1 MTRSAPRPSGADIRE
16 ELVSLLIG
24 AIDPTMSRPK
34 AEQYLQDAKAWHH
47 PMRAFELHR
56 YLEGYPEAFVAPTHD
71 GPASLPRL
79 LTVLANDGYADSVTL
94 LGCAKCGRTD
104 AWLRRRS
111 LEGRCCGWCVMRTE
125 RRPCARCGS
134 PGLLTARRAE
144 GSVCR
149 RCYNKDPEFL
159 QVCAV
164 CVRNRPP
171 NVRRADGTVL
181 CQGCSL
187 PPPRP
192 CSQCAQ
198 LRQAHALT
206 ADGPICRSCY
216 RTPVRKCGVCGEVD
230 QITAR
235 ATDTHPD
242 TCRRCYRNIGE
253 CVVCGRTRAGGK
265 YRGGPFHCVTCW
277 PLRPRYCHYCDKD
290 GIACA
295 TWPLGTVCR
304 DCYQR
309 RVRKPAAC
317 ATCLRTAV
325 MVGHDAAG
333 QDICAA
339 CSGAD
344 LDFTCKSCGTEGLNY
359 TAGKCMRC
367 ASTELVINLLSDDSG
382 RVVPQ
387 LQPLADA
394 LATANTGSILTWLR
408 AGKSARLLAS
418 LVAEQRPI
426 THESL
431 DELSQDGANHYIRQ
445 LLVTAGILPA
455 RAEYF
460 AQLQL
465 WANRKIA
472 DLPPAHAR
480 IIRPYA
486 EWRVIRDARSRV
498 TRRRY
503 TVGSGASDRQKIA
516 TAVTFLAWIDE
527 QQLTLDSITQLQLD
541 QWLDANPNR
550 QRYLAAFAR
559 WLNKHGLSAG
569 ELTVPVRP
577 RGTPSRLLRE
587 DELQQELRRCLNDDA
602 LPLDVRVIGA
612 LVRLYAP
619 AIVRIVELTTD
630 RYHTDEN
637 GAYLTIDRHP
647 VLLPPSLARL
657 IEQLIARGPV
667 KSMLRNVSD
676 GLPTYL
682 FPGRPPSRPIHP
694 RSIQDRMA
702 SYGLPVIHARN
713 TAMITSAATM
723 PPRVVA
729 DLFGVSPS
737 TAYRWAQY
745 AQSSWIAYLE
755 ATQRISESSPTK

>member
-1 MTRSAPRPSGADIRE
+1 MTRSSPRPSGADIRE

-24 AIDPTMSRPK
+24 AIDSAMSRPQ
-34 AEQYLQDAKAWHH
+34 AEQYLQDAKAWH
-47 PMRAFELHR
+47 PMRAFELRR
-56 YLEGYPEAFVAPTHD
+56 YLQGNPEAFAAPTHD

-79 LTVLANDGYADSVTL
+79 LTLLANDGYADSVTL
-94 LGCAKCGRTD
+94 LGCARCGRTD

-111 LEGRCCGWCVMRTE
+111 PEGRCCGWCVVQTE
-125 RRPCARCGS
+125 RRPCARCGT

-159 QVCAV
+159 QVCAG
-164 CVRNRPP
+164 CGRNRPP

-192 CSQCAQ
+192 CSQCGQ
-198 LRQAHALT
+198 LHQVHALT
-206 ADGPICRSCY
+206 ADGPLCRACY
-216 RTPVRKCGVCGEVD
+216 RTPARKCGVCGEVA

-242 TCRRCYRNIGE
+242 TCNRCYRNIGD

-265 YRGGPFHCVTCW
+265 YRGGPFHCVPCW
-277 PLRPRYCHYCDKD
+277 PTQPRHCHYCKKD

-309 RVRKPAAC
+309 RVRYPAAC
-317 ATCLRTAV
+317 ATCMRTAV

-344 LDFTCKSCGTEGLNY
+344 LDFTCKSCGAEGLNY
-359 TAGKCMRC
+359 SAGKCMRC
-367 ASTELVINLLSDDSG
+367 ASTERVTNLLSDEAG
-382 RVVPQ
+382 QIAPQ

-394 LATANTGSILTWLR
+394 LATAHTGSIMTWLR
-408 AGKSARLLAS
+408 VGKSARLLAT
-418 LVAEQRPI
+418 LAAEQRPI

-431 DELSQDGANHYIRQ
+431 DELSQDGATHHFRQ
-445 LLVTAGILPA
+445 LLVTTGILPT
-455 RAEYF
+455 REEYF

-465 WANRKIA
+465 WANRTIA
-472 DLPPAHAR
+472 HLPANRAR

-486 EWRVIRDARSRV
+486 EWRVIRDARRRV
-498 TRRRY
+498 ARRPY
-503 TVGSGASDRQKIA
+503 TAGSFASDRQKIA
-516 TAVTFLAWIDE
+516 TAVVFLTWVDE

-550 QRYLAAFAR
+550 QKYLTAFAR
-559 WLNKHGLSAG
+559 WLNKQGLAAG
-569 ELTVPVRP
+569 ELTVPARR
-577 RGTPSRLLRE
+577 RGTPSRLLPE
-587 DELQQELRRCLNDDA
+587 DELQQQLRRCLNDA
-602 LPLDVRVIGA
+602 TLPLDVRVVGA

-630 RYHTDEN
+630 RYHTDET

-657 IEQLIARGPV
+657 IEQLIARGPAN
-667 KSMLRNVSD
+667 SMLRNVSD
-676 GLPTYL
+676 GLPVYL

-694 RSIQDRMA
+694 RSIQTRMA
-702 SYGLPVIHARN
+702 RYGLPVIHARN

-729 DLFGVSPS
+729 DLFGISPA
-737 TAYRWAQY
+737 TAYQWAQY
-745 AQSSWIAYLE
+745 AQSSWIDYLE
-755 ATQRISESSPTK
+755 ATQRISESASLK